1 MHVVHLPY
9 APGVNNANAGYLA
22 VCVVMARC
30 TLLISFFPTVMPIVA
45 TAQEELLSS
54 LGLDVTVTRR
64 EDATFAPNG
73 YIYNIYFDGETQ
85 VSQRPKRRQCVPLD
99 DRVTNPNIVGTLFVF
114 NDIFRDIPTI
124 NSGISFGTVHR
135 VALSFQ

>member
-1 MHVVHLPY
+1 MVFRSLFVYVGQSAIRTY
-9 APGVNNANAGYLA
+9 APGVHNADNGCAA
-22 VCVVMARC
+22 ACVLMARC
-30 TLLISFFPTVMPIVA
+30 TRTAFGFSNRDGLLFA

-85 VSQRPKRRQCVPLD
+85 VLQQPQTKTVRSS
-99 DRVTNPNIVGTLFVF
+99 RV
-114 NDIFRDIPTI
+114 
-124 NSGISFGTVHR
+124 S
-135 VALSFQ
+135 